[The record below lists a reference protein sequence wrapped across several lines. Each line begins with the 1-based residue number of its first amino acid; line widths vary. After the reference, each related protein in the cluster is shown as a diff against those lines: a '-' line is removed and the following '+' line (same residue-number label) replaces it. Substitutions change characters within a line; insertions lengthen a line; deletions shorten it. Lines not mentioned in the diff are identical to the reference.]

1 MKIMNFESLQVIYEE
16 DTGKSFFYRVCNYK
30 RLMNYSLGFYRCFFV
45 FALIS
50 ILITSSYAQTLPFYN
65 KAKYEKMLEQKVDK
79 VLVRI
84 LGPNQAQVLIDATLD
99 FTRTEKFKLN
109 QNAPLP
115 KEKDMFKWKNAGG
128 EKIKSDYLLPGFPSF
143 NLTTGENKS
152 YDKEFLYPSSFV
164 KKLDVTVM
172 INEKVADKELANL
185 RIVVA
190 RVLMI
195 DANRGDS
202 FSIIKASFAP
212 FWQTIW
218 YTPDTISM
226 VLKYVVL
233 TFMGIIAMIVVAIG
247 FLKLAGAMSSM
258 AKVQQNHQITMEMGK
273 GDTSV
278 EGVGS
283 DFIALPNTKEK
294 YGEYSNELEFQG
306 HDESNQRVII
316 NVRHDQVSFLVNM
329 MIKEDPANVALI
341 LMHLQPSIKSEFLKN
356 LSPKFVSEIMASM
369 SKVRFI
375 EPDTILTLKEE
386 IEKRISG
393 AVGGVSKII
402 ETLNGV
408 DLKRKKEVL
417 EELNK
422 SNSDIAVQVKKKVL
436 LIEDLLLFTD
446 KDLSLIISKIKSE
459 DWASAMWDILEPL
472 KKRIRGQMADKTW
485 QMIEQS
491 MSYGSP
497 SPERIDQSM
506 EKIMTTIVKLI
517 QEGLIVNPL

>member
-1 MKIMNFESLQVIYEE
+1 MLKP
-16 DTGKSFFYRVCNYK
+16 
-30 RLMNYSLGFYRCFFV
+30 
-45 FALIS
+45 
-50 ILITSSYAQTLPFYN
+50 LPFYN

-202 FSIIKASFAP
+202 LSIIKASFAP

-247 FLKLAGAMSSM
+247 FFKACRSYEL
-258 AKVQQNHQITMEMGK
+258 HGK
-273 GDTSV
+273 GSAKSPNNHGD
-278 EGVGS
+278 GKGRYLCWRGWGAY
-283 DFIALPNTKEK
+283 FIALPN
-294 YGEYSNELEFQG
+294 N
-306 HDESNQRVII
+306 
-316 NVRHDQVSFLVNM
+316 
-329 MIKEDPANVALI
+329 
-341 LMHLQPSIKSEFLKN
+341 
-356 LSPKFVSEIMASM
+356 
-369 SKVRFI
+369 
-375 EPDTILTLKEE
+375 
-386 IEKRISG
+386 
-393 AVGGVSKII
+393 
-402 ETLNGV
+402 
-408 DLKRKKEVL
+408 
-417 EELNK
+417 
-422 SNSDIAVQVKKKVL
+422 
-436 LIEDLLLFTD
+436 
-446 KDLSLIISKIKSE
+446 
-459 DWASAMWDILEPL
+459 
-472 KKRIRGQMADKTW
+472 
-485 QMIEQS
+485 
-491 MSYGSP
+491 
-497 SPERIDQSM
+497 
-506 EKIMTTIVKLI
+506 
-517 QEGLIVNPL
+517 